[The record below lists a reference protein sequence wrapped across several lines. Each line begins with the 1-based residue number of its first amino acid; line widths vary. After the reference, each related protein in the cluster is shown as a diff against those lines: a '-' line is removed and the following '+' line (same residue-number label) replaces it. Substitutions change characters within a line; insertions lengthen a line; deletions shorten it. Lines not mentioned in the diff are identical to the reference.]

1 VASPVD
7 VPARSA
13 EASEV
18 HERSASFSR
27 ELGLPNLVL
36 TQIMFVMGSSWVGAA
51 AKLGQAQMVFWLLA
65 IALFYL
71 PQAATVIYL
80 NRLMP
85 LEGGLY
91 QWAKMGFNEFT
102 GFLVGWNL
110 WLFTITVMSTLAIGA
125 ATTFAY
131 AIAAHG
137 TPVAVTPRY
146 LAIVSTVLIVGITLL
161 AIVGLKLGKW
171 VHAAG
176 GVAQLLAFG
185 ALVIA
190 PVVVLLRGD
199 LRAYHP
205 FAFVAPTVSL
215 FSLNVFG
222 KMGMG
227 ALSGLEYVAIL
238 AGECRNPTRSI
249 GRSVLFATPLIGL
262 LFILG
267 TGAVLALVP
276 QGSIDLISPIPQA
289 LRIAFPGAG
298 VVAVIVPVL
307 ILLLFARVVADMS
320 YVLTGNTRLPM
331 VAGWDGLLPS
341 WFSRLDA
348 RFRTPRNS
356 ILFVGAAT
364 WLFAML
370 SLVGVGAQE
379 AFQLIDN
386 AAGIFYALTYLVMF
400 ALPLVG
406 LAGIARGAP
415 RWLKVAA
422 ASGFATTL
430 LYTVL
435 SVFPII
441 DVPSWSVFA
450 AKIIVVIVVANLVG
464 AGLYVLS
471 ERRRAGV
478 AVAAE

>member
-1 VASPVD
+1 MDTTTRV
-7 VPARSA
+7 A
-13 EASEV
+13 EAREV
-18 HERSASFSR
+18 RERSASFTK

-36 TQIMFVMGSSWVGAA
+36 TQIMFVMGASWVGAA
-51 AKLGQAQMVFWLLA
+51 AKLGPSQVVFWLLA

-71 PQAATVIYL
+71 PQAAVVIYL

-91 QWAKMGFNEFT
+91 QWAKLGFNEFM

-125 ATTFAY
+125 ATMFAY
-131 AIAAHG
+131 AIAPQGAR
-137 TPVAVTPRY
+137 VAVSTRY
-146 LAIVSTVLIVGITLL
+146 LAVVSSALIVLL
-161 AIVGLKLGKW
+161 VVVTIVGLKLGKW

-176 GVAQLLAFG
+176 GIAQLLAFV
-185 ALVIA
+185 ALVVA
-190 PVVVLLRGD
+190 PILVLARGG
-199 LRAYHP
+199 LHAYHP
-205 FAFVAPTVSL
+205 LAIVTPAVSL

-227 ALSGLEYVAIL
+227 ALSGFEYVAIL
-238 AGECRNPTRSI
+238 AGECRDPARSI
-249 GRSVLFATPLIGL
+249 GRSVLVATPVIGL

-267 TGAVLALVP
+267 TSAVLALVP
-276 QGSIDLISPIPQA
+276 QGRIDLISPIPQA
-289 LRIAFPGAG
+289 LRLAFPGAG

-307 ILLLFARVVADMS
+307 ILFLFARTVADMS
-320 YVLTGNTRLPM
+320 YVFTGNTRLPM
-331 VAGWDGLLPS
+331 VAGWDGLLPP
-341 WFSRLDA
+341 WFSHLDT

-364 WLFAML
+364 LVFALL

-406 LAGIARGAP
+406 IAGIARGAP
-415 RWLKVAA
+415 LWLKIAA
-422 ASGFATTL
+422 GSGFATTL

-450 AKIIVVIVVANLVG
+450 AKIITVIVGANVVG
-464 AGLYVLS
+464 ALLFRLS
-471 ERRRAGV
+471 RRRRHRSSL
-478 AVAAE
+478 AVGAD